1 MKKLQ
6 AIAFAAILGTI
17 LYQTR
22 RLPIYAASVQSSA
35 QTQQTE
41 PPTTA
46 TGATRDRLPGEQADT
61 RCRLLRRQAEC
72 SSGACFAA
80 GGGGCF
86 DLPAE
91 LRVLSWPRCRGRKT
105 GPDLTRSK
113 LVSEDV
119 AGSKISE
126 VLREGRPD
134 KGMPSFK
141 FSPAEV
147 ASVAAFIHWETAQA
161 QSQNGKRRG
170 VEVSDLQTGNVAAGQ
185 QYFQGAGGC
194 TSCHSPTGDLAGIAS
209 RYQGL
214 QLEERMLYPK
224 GAKSTVT
231 VTEASGKKM
240 TGTLAYQDEFTIG
253 LFDADG
259 VYHSWPTGSIRYSIS
274 SPADAHVALFS
285 KYTDADIHN
294 LMAYLQTLK

>member
-46 TGATRDRLPGEQADT
+46 TGATRDRLPGEQAT
-61 RCRLLRRQAEC
+61 PAAGSSAGKPNVVQAHASPQAEA
-72 SSGACFAA
+72 GASIFQQNCAFCHGRDAE
-80 GGGGCF
+80 GG
-86 DLPAE
+86 E
-91 LRVLSWPRCRGRKT
+91 T

>member
-6 AIAFAAILGTI
+6 AIAFAAILGTVF
-17 LYQTR
+17 YQTR
-22 RLPIYAASVQSSA
+22 RLPLYAASVQSSA
-35 QTQQTE
+35 QNQQSGT
-41 PPTTA
+41 PTST
-46 TGATRDRLPGEQADT
+46 TGPTRNRLPGEEAT
-61 RCRLLRRQAEC
+61 PPPGSSASKPNVVEAHASPQAEA
-72 SSGACFAA
+72 GASIFQQNCAFCHGRDA
-80 GGGGCF
+80 GGG
-86 DLPAE
+86 E
-91 LRVLSWPRCRGRKT
+91 T

-113 LVSEDV
+113 LVSQDV

-126 VLREGRPD
+126 VLRDGRPD
-134 KGMPSFK
+134 KGMPSFN
-141 FSPAEV
+141 FSPSEV
-147 ASVAAFIHWETAQA
+147 VSVAAFIHWETAQA

-194 TSCHSPTGDLAGIAS
+194 ASCHSPTGDLAGIAS

-231 VTEASGKKM
+231 VTEASGKKI
-240 TGTLAYQDEFTIG
+240 TGTLAYRDEFTIG
-253 LFDADG
+253 LIDADG
-259 VYHSWPTGSIRYSIS
+259 MYHSWPTGSIRYSIS
-274 SPADAHVALFS
+274 SPVDAHVALFS